1 VTSLPVQRGGGGPS
15 RPAAG
20 DLPPGDRSGGES
32 SPRGGALARV
42 VLVIAGVAAA
52 LLLRVAVAGPALSA
66 SQPAGAGFAAALL
79 AVGVAAGWRPAPPRW
94 RGALL
99 GVAGAAGLLAGPLL
113 RGGLQARAPWSLLL
127 WAWVPVV
134 VAVGVAE
141 EVALRGVLYSA
152 VREAGGDVAAIGVAA
167 LAFGLLHVPLYG
179 WGALPLDLAVGVW
192 LGVLRMVS
200 GGVLAPATAHVLADL
215 ATAWVT

>member
-1 VTSLPVQRGGGGPS
+1 MV
-15 RPAAG
+15 
-20 DLPPGDRSGGES
+20 
-32 SPRGGALARV
+32 
-42 VLVIAGVAAA
+42 GVAAA

-66 SQPAGAGFAAALL
+66 SLPAGAGFAGALL
-79 AVGVAAGWRPAPPRW
+79 AVGAAAGWRPAPPAW

-99 GVAGAAGLLAGPLL
+99 GVAGAAVLLAGPLL
-113 RGGLQARAPWSLLL
+113 RGGPLQARAPSGFLL
-127 WAWVPVV
+127 WEWVPVV
-134 VAVGVAE
+134 VAVGLAE

-152 VREAGGDVAAIGVAA
+152 LREAGGDVAAIGVAA